1 MKIGVKK
8 LRFKSGI
15 KKNLKSQ
22 EFQKLNIVDNKIAHS
37 EKWLKINRKYIPK
50 SFIIGTHTVSSYSS
64 VMQPFK
70 LWFLLITG
78 EEILCQFTYRHYDGF
93 QEAIEILR
101 KVLPEALIMDDRT
114 IFSMVSEKG
123 KRRQIK
129 QKSTELLVTEKDCL
143 DVINYNPV
151 DFLTLLAGKKINKK
165 QYYKID
171 DSDLYFQEFG
181 YDSDEDII
189 D

>member
-1 MKIGVKK
+1 MKIGVRK

-15 KKNLKSQ
+15 IRDLKSQ
-22 EFQKLNIVDNKIAHS
+22 EFQDLNVIDNKVAHS
-37 EKWLKINRKYIPK
+37 RSWLKINRVYVPK
-50 SFIIGTHTVSSYSS
+50 SFVIGTHTVSSYSS

-93 QEAIEILR
+93 QEAVEIFR
-101 KVLPEALIMDDRT
+101 RVLPDALILDDRT
-114 IFSMVSEKG
+114 VFSMISEKG
-123 KRRQIK
+123 IKRRIK
-129 QKSTELLVTEKDCL
+129 EKSDELLTTEESCL
-143 DVINYNPV
+143 AVIRHNPV

-181 YDSDEDII
+181 PDA
-189 D
+189 